1 MTALTQATPSNEL
14 SVLTRYT
21 KNRVIIV
28 ELFNQ
33 FSNAVLG
40 FAAFIAIKSLDA
52 SSTEAIILTN
62 GSQIVFI
69 LAYLFST
76 IMAGRSKTPFLIA
89 AGILTRLSMV
99 ACAWVSGS
107 TLFTIILC
115 IAFFGQVIYIP
126 AINNLGQNNYRA
138 EHRGRV
144 TGMITLWAL
153 LAHVVITLFVGSFLE
168 KDPMAYQW
176 LFPAAGIT
184 GFIAYYIAS
193 QIRSR
198 RNTAAKTRQLRRS
211 FRDLLAILKCNTTFL
226 KFQLCFFIYGV
237 GFMACMPTNILVV
250 TQELNMS
257 YQEFSVGILI
267 CSSLCIALLSP
278 MSGRI
283 FDKLGPTSSSALFF
297 LLLALHPACM
307 YAALHF
313 QSIGLVYL
321 AYILFGAAISGVNQG
336 WLNGPM
342 YYAGKDD
349 SAVYMGIHMSN
360 VGLRAIIG
368 SVLVIIGNQATGG
381 AEGTD
386 KTQLIPH
393 EVIYTG
399 SIILFAL
406 AAICIYF
413 IKSPPAKQ

>member
-1 MTALTQATPSNEL
+1 
-14 SVLTRYT
+14 
-21 KNRVIIV
+21 
-28 ELFNQ
+28 
-33 FSNAVLG
+33 
-40 FAAFIAIKSLDA
+40 
-52 SSTEAIILTN
+52 
-62 GSQIVFI
+62 
-69 LAYLFST
+69 
-76 IMAGRSKTPFLIA
+76 
-89 AGILTRLSMV
+89 
-99 ACAWVSGS
+99 
-107 TLFTIILC
+107 
-115 IAFFGQVIYIP
+115 
-126 AINNLGQNNYRA
+126 
-138 EHRGRV
+138 
-144 TGMITLWAL
+144 
-153 LAHVVITLFVGSFLE
+153 
-168 KDPMAYQW
+168 
-176 LFPAAGIT
+176 
-184 GFIAYYIAS
+184 
-193 QIRSR
+193 
-198 RNTAAKTRQLRRS
+198 
-211 FRDLLAILKCNTTFL
+211 
-226 KFQLCFFIYGV
+226 
-237 GFMACMPTNILVV
+237 MACMPTNILVV